1 MRFVEDQLRSGRF
14 PHLAALAEDP
24 AARTVADPDR
34 LEQRFELGLQA
45 LIDGA
50 FRAWAYPAAGLG

>member
-1 MRFVEDQLRSGRF
+1 MKPELS
-14 PHLAALAEDP
+14 P
-24 AARTVADPDR
+24 AARSVADPSR

-50 FRAWAYPAAGLG
+50 FRAWAYPAAGASDVY